1 MKNLM
6 FTPFRAAGESGG
18 TSPVVA
24 EGQCGNDVF
33 WRFCEDGV
41 LSVYG
46 NGDMW
51 DYAEKGAAA
60 APWMDCKKSIKSLV
74 MTGNITGIGSFAFKD
89 CVGFTGVLTIP
100 DSVTYIGPSAFDG
113 CNFSNYP

>member
-6 FTPFRAAGESGG
+6 LPPFRAASESGG
-18 TSPVVA
+18 TPPIVA
-24 EGQCGNDVF
+24 EGQCGDGVF
-33 WRFCEDGV
+33 WRLYKDGV

-51 DYAEKGAAA
+51 DYAEKGGAA
-60 APWMDCKKSIKSLV
+60 APWMGWKKSFKRLV

-89 CVGFTGVLTIP
+89 CGGFTGSLTIP
-100 DSVTYIGPSAFDG
+100 DSVTYIDPSAFDG